1 MLMIDGLVGVLRDL
15 NVEEDKVQ
23 KVIRALGTSSQD
35 LADGSFADARI
46 PQSSFGGSEVA
57 QELGYHHSRAQQVM
71 QDTIDGMTKDLATF
85 RDSVQTAARLVEDAD
100 QGAAGDLGRRM
111 EVIATMQ
118 SVYTHSEGDRAY
130 HESRNDPLPENSTE
144 EGDD

>member
-35 LADGSFADARI
+35 LGDGSFADARI

-57 QELGYHHSRAQQVM
+57 RELGYRPQPS
-71 QDTIDGMTKDLATF
+71 
-85 RDSVQTAARLVEDAD
+85 
-100 QGAAGDLGRRM
+100 AAGDRR
-111 EVIATMQ
+111 T
-118 SVYTHSEGDRAY
+118 
-130 HESRNDPLPENSTE
+130 PSTA
-144 EGDD
+144 